1 MARPTLDR
9 LLLLPVDA
17 LLLRELPPSQAEVGW

>member
-9 LLLLPVDA
+9 LLLLPADA
-17 LLLRELPPSQAEVGW
+17 LLLRELPPGPAEVGW

>member
-1 MARPTLDR
+1 MVRPTFDR

-17 LLLRELPPSQAEVGW
+17 LLLRELPPGPAEVGW